1 MPTHGHATFGQ
12 THWRKAPNVPPT
24 VGQWPTVY
32 FVQMSMCLGFKGT
45 DVSKVDHIIRAAC
58 ATTLAALALCGNAWA
73 QADEARA
80 KKISGG
86 SCFLCH
92 GAQGESTSEVFPR
105 LAGQD
110 AQYIAKQL
118 AAFKSGARKS
128 TAMADM
134 AAKLTPDEMLA
145 LGTFYQKME
154 LPKEEPKDPQLAGM
168 GHYLFHNGN
177 KFSGVPACV
186 ACHGVN
192 AEGSANLPRLGRQ
205 FAGYIET
212 QLKQF
217 NKRDRNNDNAVMHM
231 VAEKMTELEM
241 HAVAEY
247 LSGK

>member
-1 MPTHGHATFGQ
+1 MKKVHRTLRMA
-12 THWRKAPNVPPT
+12 
-24 VGQWPTVY
+24 
-32 FVQMSMCLGFKGT
+32 SM
-45 DVSKVDHIIRAAC
+45 
-58 ATTLAALALCGNAWA
+58 AALVFAAFAGQAWA

-80 KKISGG
+80 KKIAGG

-105 LAGQD
+105 LAGQN
-110 AQYIAKQL
+110 AEYIAKQL
-118 AAFKSGARKS
+118 AAFKSGTRKS

-145 LGTFYQKME
+145 LGAYYQKME
-154 LPKEEPKDPQLAGM
+154 VPKEEAKDPQLAGM
-168 GHYLFHNGN
+168 GHYIFHNGN

-186 ACHGVN
+186 SCHGVN
-192 AEGSANLPRLGRQ
+192 AEGAANLPRLGRQ

-217 NKRDRNNDNAVMHM
+217 NKRDRTNDNAVMHV

-247 LSGK
+247 LSSK